1 MKIGWTLRSLF
12 KTPSGN
18 RILIEMGMA
27 ERTRQDWEPTKAFGT
42 SAVEFAVGTW
52 RLSIGRVPRY
62 GADLIQVY
70 DRSSSHW
77 QRLQALAGYTKAYPE
92 LFRKLKA
99 DGWLSHLGNDSLVL
113 DCGTG
118 TGVMIRPLLSQ
129 LSLSPGVH
137 AVDLSTGMLSAAKSE
152 LEKGGV
158 DVRLQ
163 VADARELP
171 FADRSFDMVMSA
183 HMLEHLPEPGEGLR
197 EIARVL
203 RPQGLLLI
211 ITTRDGAPDA
221 LLRLVYRY
229 HTLKPDW
236 LKGRLRQLG
245 FGRATNYPLGERPR
259 LARWLSAAYVA
270 TLSGPSNNLAV
281 ELGKGQINP

>member
-1 MKIGWTLRSLF
+1 
-12 KTPSGN
+12 
-18 RILIEMGMA
+18 MGTS

-42 SAVEFAVGTW
+42 SAVELTVGTW

-62 GADLIQVY
+62 GADLTQVY

-99 DGWLSHLGNDSLVL
+99 DGWLSHLVSNSLVL

-129 LSLSPGVH
+129 LTLSPNVH
-137 AVDLSTGMLSAAKSE
+137 GIDLSTGMLSVAKSE
-152 LEKGGV
+152 LENGGV
-158 DVRLQ
+158 DVRLE

-183 HMLEHLPEPGEGLR
+183 HMLEHLPAPDDGLR

-211 ITTRDGAPDA
+211 ITTRHGAPDA

-270 TLSGPSNNLAV
+270 ALNGP
-281 ELGKGQINP
+281 

>member
-1 MKIGWTLRSLF
+1 
-12 KTPSGN
+12 
-18 RILIEMGMA
+18 MA

-52 RLSIGRVPRY
+52 RLSIGRVPRH

-70 DRSSSHW
+70 DSSSSHW
-77 QRLQALAGYTKAYPE
+77 QRLQTLTGYTKAYPE

-99 DGWLSHLGNDSLVL
+99 DGWLSHLGIDSLVL

-129 LSLSPGVH
+129 LSLSPKVH
-137 AVDLSTGMLSAAKSE
+137 AIDLSTGMLSAAKSE

-171 FADRSFDMVMSA
+171 FADGSFGMVMSA

-211 ITTRDGAPDA
+211 VTTRHGAPDA

-236 LKGRLRQLG
+236 LKGRLRELG
-245 FGRATNYPLGERPR
+245 FGRVTNYPLGERPR
-259 LARWLSAAYVA
+259 LARWLSSAYVA
-270 TLSGPSNNLAV
+270 TLDGPSNNLAV
-281 ELGKGQINP
+281 ELGKGQINPE

>member
-1 MKIGWTLRSLF
+1 
-12 KTPSGN
+12 
-18 RILIEMGMA
+18 MA
-27 ERTRQDWEPTKAFGT
+27 ERTRQDWEPSKAFGT

-62 GADLIQVY
+62 GADLTQVY

-99 DGWLSHLGNDSLVL
+99 DGWLSHLGSDSLVL

-129 LSLSPGVH
+129 LSLSPKVH
-137 AVDLSTGMLSAAKSE
+137 GIDLSTGMLSAAKSE
-152 LEKGGV
+152 LENGGV

-171 FADRSFDMVMSA
+171 FADRSFDMVISA

-211 ITTRDGAPDA
+211 ITTRHVAPDA

-236 LKGRLRQLG
+236 LKGRLQQLG
-245 FGRATNYPLGERPR
+245 FGRATNYPLGERTR

-270 TLSGPSNNLAV
+270 TLNGPSNSSAI
-281 ELGKGQINP
+281 ELGKGQINPE

>member
-1 MKIGWTLRSLF
+1 MS
-12 KTPSGN
+12 
-18 RILIEMGMA
+18 

-42 SAVEFAVGTW
+42 SAIEFAVGTW
-52 RLSIGRVPRY
+52 RLSIGRVPSH
-62 GADLIQVY
+62 GADLTQVY
-70 DRSSSHW
+70 DRISSRW
-77 QRLQALAGYTKAYPE
+77 QRLQTLAGYTKAYPE

-99 DGWLSHLGNDSLVL
+99 DGWLSHLGSDSLVL

-129 LSLSPGVH
+129 LSLSPKAH

-158 DVRLQ
+158 DVRMH
-163 VADARELP
+163 VADVRELP
-171 FADRSFDMVMSA
+171 FADRRFDMVMSA

-203 RPQGLLLI
+203 RPKGLLLI

-245 FGRATNYPLGERPR
+245 FGCATNYPLGERPR

-270 TLSGPSNNLAV
+270 TLNGPSSNLAA
-281 ELGKGQINP
+281 ELDKGQINPE

>member
-1 MKIGWTLRSLF
+1 
-12 KTPSGN
+12 
-18 RILIEMGMA
+18 MGMA
-27 ERTRQDWEPTKAFGT
+27 ERTRQDWEPSKAFGT

-62 GADLIQVY
+62 GDDLTQVY

-77 QRLQALAGYTKAYPE
+77 QRLQAIAGYTKAYPE

-99 DGWLSHLGNDSLVL
+99 DGWLSHLGSDSLVL

-129 LSLSPGVH
+129 LSLNPKVH
-137 AVDLSTGMLSAAKSE
+137 AIDLSTGMLSAAKSE
-152 LEKGGV
+152 LENGGV
-158 DVRLQ
+158 DVRLH

-171 FADRSFDMVMSA
+171 YADRSFDMVMSA
-183 HMLEHLPEPGEGLR
+183 HMLEHLPEPCEGLL

-203 RPQGLLLI
+203 RPQGLLLV
-211 ITTRDGAPDA
+211 ITTRHVAPDA

-229 HTLKPDW
+229 HTLNPDW
-236 LKGRLRQLG
+236 LKWRLRQLG
-245 FGRATNYPLGERPR
+245 FGCATSYQLGERPR

-270 TLSGPSNNLAV
+270 TLDGPSNNLAV
-281 ELGKGQINP
+281 ELVKGQINPE